1 MRSLAAARTPHIFAL
16 LALAE
21 LVGCGDPGARTS
33 LPQASHTPSVGSTPA
48 PPDAG
53 CLGPAPAA
61 VDAQA
66 EQEVLELVNAQRR
79 EHGLVE
85 LRPSATLADAARL
98 HARDMAQDDYVEH
111 DSFDRTQGRLMKT
124 CEWSKRV
131 LWFVP
136 DEHQLAENIAAGA
149 STPQE
154 VVDGWMRSPVHRRNV
169 LGTALT
175 ELGVG
180 YWAGGSAGFYW
191 VADFGRR

>member
-1 MRSLAAARTPHIFAL
+1 
-16 LALAE
+16 
-21 LVGCGDPGARTS
+21 
-33 LPQASHTPSVGSTPA
+33 
-48 PPDAG
+48 
-53 CLGPAPAA
+53 

-66 EQEVLELVNAQRR
+66 EQEVLELVNAQRW
-79 EHGLVE
+79 EYGLAE
-85 LRPSATLADAARL
+85 LRPAAALADAARL
-98 HARDMAQDDYVEH
+98 HARDMAQEDYVEH
-111 DSFDRTQGRLMKT
+111 DSFDRSEGRLMKA

-169 LGTALT
+169 LGAAYT

-180 YWAGGSAGFYW
+180 YWPGGSAGFYW
-191 VADFGRR
+191 VADFGGR